1 MKCRDY
7 MPLLKI
13 TYMEILYVYIYV
25 MCFDLQSLFTAPY
38 IHTLASILFLNSKQ
52 QLNDEIES

>member
-1 MKCRDY
+1 
-7 MPLLKI
+7 
-13 TYMEILYVYIYV
+13 MEILYVYIYV